1 VLAALLLGVDGIPQ
15 HASSVIAGA
24 GGPLGALAYTLLAGP
39 LSEEFGW
46 RGYVQP
52 RLRRYHG
59 RIAVTVVVGATWGLW
74 HVPLF
79 HSRSPRGAPALIR
92 AVE

>member
-1 VLAALLLGVDGIPQ
+1 MQ

-52 RLRRYHG
+52 RLRRHYG
-59 RIAVTVVVGATWGLW
+59 RIAVTVPVGAAWGLW